1 MNVWKKFG
9 EILLLFPDNL
19 ENTYINFNLP
29 IKVDTC
35 Q

>member
-19 ENTYINFNLP
+19 ENTCINFNLP